1 MIGIARAAS
10 TSKTTYNYQLLS
22 ETAFGASSGAQSYS
36 IPAGTIYL
44 DIELF
49 GGGGGGGAANNFTF
63 NRGTWYSGGGGGAG
77 GGYMRAKYFG
87 DAEGQIDP
95 VVAITGNMQANDTIH
110 FTVGSAGA
118 GAAANGGW
126 GSSGGASFL
135 QSHKRNGNIV
145 LTFTGLTAPGGGGG
159 QGGRSDGGRAAGG
172 ATAPFISSLSRYWV
186 DSGASRSGTVGGL
199 TSTSGS
205 FGGTGSS
212 GAVSGITSIAS
223 YYQNGGS
230 GGNFVTDQQPRNGK
244 GTIDNLTLPPTYTG
258 VAGGGGG
265 GGYNE
270 AGTGLTARQGATGG
284 IGGVIF
290 RAYG

>member
-1 MIGIARAAS
+1 MIGVVRAAS

-22 ETAFGASSGAQSYS
+22 ETVFGASAGAQSYS

-49 GGGGGGGAANNFTF
+49 GGGGGGGAANVFTF

-87 DAEGQIDP
+87 DAEGQVDP
-95 VVAITGNMQANDTIH
+95 ILAITGNMQANDTIH

-126 GSSGGASFL
+126 GASGGASFL
-135 QSHKRNGNIV
+135 QSHKRNGNTI
-145 LTFTGLTAPGGGGG
+145 LTFSGLTAPGGGGG
-159 QGGRSDGGRAAGG
+159 QGGRVDGGRAIGG
-172 ATAPFISSLSRYWV
+172 ATAPYLSSLSRYWIE
-186 DSGASRSGTVGGL
+186 SGASRSGVVGGL

-230 GGNFVTDQQPRNGK
+230 GGNFNTNQQPRNGK
-244 GTIDNLTLPPTYTG
+244 GTVDNITFPPTYTG

-270 AGTGLTARQGATGG
+270 SGTGLTARQGATGG
-284 IGGVIF
+284 IGGVVI